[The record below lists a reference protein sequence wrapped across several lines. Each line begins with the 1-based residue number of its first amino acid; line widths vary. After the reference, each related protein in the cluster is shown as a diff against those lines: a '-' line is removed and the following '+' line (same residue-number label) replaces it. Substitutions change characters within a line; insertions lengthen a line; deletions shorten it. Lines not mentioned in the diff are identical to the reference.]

1 MLYAMLTATTANPF
15 ATVANPITS
24 LFEMAFVPVLGIVTA
39 IGAIYCI
46 FLGLKLAK
54 AEEPQDR
61 EKAKGALKNAIIGF
75 VLIFVLILALN
86 ILMPNMI
93 EWVNESIKQY
103 NPEAGNVLDA
113 M

>member
-61 EKAKGALKNAIIGF
+61 EKAKGALKTAIIGF
-75 VLIFVLILALN
+75 VLIFVLVVALR
-86 ILMPNMI
+86 LG
-93 EWVNESIKQY
+93 VT
-103 NPEAGNVLDA
+103 A
-113 M
+113 MSGWMNTAAPV